1 MAHIITEFERLYK
14 NNALIRKPF
23 KKFSKEDFANNE
35 AYRKFLREKARA
47 YVASAQLN
55 IMLYKLFAEQM
66 PYTFADALNIEGF
79 DLKAYFELLKKY
91 PCLVRANK
99 EAVKSLLISLNTQD
113 PTRFGMEDFPL
124 PAEFGI

>member
-1 MAHIITEFERLYK
+1 MDIITNFEQLYRY
-14 NNALIRKPF
+14 NALIRKPF

-66 PYTFADALNIEGF
+66 PYTFVDALNIEGF
-79 DLKAYFELLKKY
+79 DLKKYFELLKKY

-113 PTRFGMEDFPL
+113 PARFGMEEFPL

>member
-1 MAHIITEFERLYK
+1 MR
-14 NNALIRKPF
+14 NSW
-23 KKFSKEDFANNE
+23 KKFSKENFASE
-35 AYRKFLREKARA
+35 DAYRKFVIEKARA
-47 YVASAQLN
+47 FVRFSQTQRQLRE
-55 IMLYKLFAEQM
+55 MFAEAM

-113 PTRFGMEDFPL
+113 PQRFEMEEFPL